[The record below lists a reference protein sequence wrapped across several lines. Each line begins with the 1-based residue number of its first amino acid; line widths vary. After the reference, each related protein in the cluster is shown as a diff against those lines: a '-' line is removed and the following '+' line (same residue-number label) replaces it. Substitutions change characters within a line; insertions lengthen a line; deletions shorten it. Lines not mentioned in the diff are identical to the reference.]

1 MVCYKLAKKSSL
13 RPANFTSPYFHEAH
27 VIICLN
33 CSCQWKLFR
42 QANRTRAL
50 LSVLNTSNTWQSAQS
65 QQRICRQRRLLG
77 CRGEQCF
84 PFFRKLRNG
93 SNHKINTQS
102 QRRPFLQSEKSLNSW
117 SYLTPESYLQV
128 REPRKTISGQRVA
141 QISKPQLTVSTII
154 GKPVKPTGP
163 KIKSKAGCWDP

>member
-1 MVCYKLAKKSSL
+1 MVCYKLAKNSL
-13 RPANFTSPYFHEAH
+13 RPANFTSPHFHEEH

-33 CSCQWKLFR
+33 CSCPWKLFR

-50 LSVLNTSNTWQSAQS
+50 LSVLNTSNTWRSAQS

-77 CRGEQCF
+77 CRGEQSL

-93 SNHKINTQS
+93 SNHQINTQS
-102 QRRPFLQSEKSLNSW
+102 QRRPFLQSEKGRLDPQ

-128 REPRKTISGQRVA
+128 REPRRITSGRRAA
-141 QISKPQLTVSTII
+141 QISEPRWTVSAII
-154 GKPVKPTGP
+154 WNP
-163 KIKSKAGCWDP
+163 

>member
-1 MVCYKLAKKSSL
+1 M
-13 RPANFTSPYFHEAH
+13 
-27 VIICLN
+27 IICLN
-33 CSCQWKLFR
+33 CSCPWKLFR

-50 LSVLNTSNTWQSAQS
+50 LSVLKTSSTWQSAQN

-77 CRGEQCF
+77 CRGEQSL

-93 SNHKINTQS
+93 SNHQINTQS
-102 QRRPFLQSEKSLNSW
+102 QRRPFLQSEKGRLNPQ

-128 REPRKTISGQRVA
+128 REPRKTISGQRFA

-154 GKPVKPTGP
+154 WKPIKTTGP
-163 KIKSKAGCWDP
+163 EIISKAGCWDP